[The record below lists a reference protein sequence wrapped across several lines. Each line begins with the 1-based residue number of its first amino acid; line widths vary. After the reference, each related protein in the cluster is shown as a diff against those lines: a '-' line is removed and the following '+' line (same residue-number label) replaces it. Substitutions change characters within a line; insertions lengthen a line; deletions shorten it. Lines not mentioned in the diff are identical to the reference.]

1 MKLCK
6 HVLIVE
12 CKFLLANIT
21 FTVQCKKKKPQKNKT
36 YSLRIL
42 KKGIGKAKVEI
53 YQTMHRY

>member
-1 MKLCK
+1 MY
-6 HVLIVE
+6 
-12 CKFLLANIT
+12 LLLNANFCLQT
-21 FTVQCKKKKPQKNKT
+21 LHLLFNVKKKTPKNKT